1 MNKKGFTL
9 VELLVVI
16 AIIGV
21 LSVIIVPSVINVN
34 KNVNKRLLDSKKQN
48 ISSAAT
54 LYASRNDDI
63 FNGVDE
69 VPVFVYELIDMG
81 YVEIDVDKTD
91 SRCNDEPEHKG
102 AKGCV
107 LNPVITGTLNAD
119 YVILRKQGATGY
131 YAEYIESDHSYTG
144 QSGVIDT
151 TLATAV
157 CDAINAGKLD
167 AKSENGNQCG
177 CYNVVD
183 YKYTEIS
190 EGKPGES
197 PTGPLVNAC
206 IISGENPNNYLRYGD
221 SKPNWR
227 VLGVYKIDG
236 VLNAKMITSEP
247 I

>member
-91 SRCNDEPEHKG
+91 SRCNDANENKG

-131 YAEYIESDHSYTG
+131 YAEYIESDHNYNG
-144 QSGVIDT
+144 QGGVTDT

-157 CDAINAGKLD
+157 CNAINDGKLD
-167 AKSENGNQCG
+167 AKSENGNKCN
-177 CYNVVD
+177 CYNLVD
-183 YKYTEIS
+183 
-190 EGKPGES
+190 GKFTQIKEVDG
-197 PTGPLVNAC
+197 GAQVNAC